1 VISAEASTPIF
12 NTEYEIRFINP
23 DRRKLAETRAA
34 LVYDY
39 SSGTDR
45 ALYRESWGPRAFRLH
60 SIDFNGLGE
69 HTRKAAQVAGWVA
82 LFRAVA
88 EAKLDFSRGRYE
100 FLKMENTG
108 AATPDSVPGAGSS

>member
-1 VISAEASTPIF
+1 MVISAEASTPVF

-34 LVYDY
+34 LVYEYD
-39 SSGTDR
+39 SGTDV
-45 ALYRESWGPRAFRLH
+45 ASYQESWGPRAFRLH
-60 SIDFNGLGE
+60 SVDFAGLGE
-69 HTRKAAQVAGWVA
+69 QTRKAARVAGWVA

-100 FLKMENTG
+100 FLKIEKAG
-108 AATPDSVPGAGSS
+108 IATPRLSPAR